1 MEIKRNLQIQKYL
14 THLFIL
20 TCTFYLGSYQ
30 TRTYSSLRPPA
41 SCVEECI
48 RATGSK
54 SLLSLAH
61 EYKPSKF
68 FPYLHTG
75 YHRFYDKFLEPLRH
89 KRVKFL
95 EIGVDNGNG
104 SLLWE
109 EYFTDAEF
117 HGIEYSRDRL
127 EETSTRVRKFHIHYG
142 SQDDENFLRS
152 FKRESGGNFD
162 IIIDDGGHHFEQQV
176 NSYKYL
182 FRDCLKPG
190 GIYII
195 EDIET
200 SYWNGAVAYEREHH
214 GGVNVSETT
223 VMKFKQMVDVINRK
237 FHDNKFSVFGIDD
250 YWIKGISFYQNMIV
264 LEKKDER
271 DRPYDAHY
279 IWSGK
284 LNEPASSQGN
294 EWSFGPSPFHG
305 PDENDPLWMRYRSV
319 AGDWQEKYGPHK
331 VKQVIW

>member
-1 MEIKRNLQIQKYL
+1 MEIKRRLQKYL
-14 THLFIL
+14 LQLCIL
-20 TCTFYLGSYQ
+20 LCTLYLCGILLKLPSF
-30 TRTYSSLRPPA
+30 RHSPA
-41 SCVEECI
+41 FCSEESI
-48 RATGSK
+48 RARESE
-54 SLLSLAH
+54 SLLSLAYR
-61 EYKPSKF
+61 YKPSKF

-75 YHRFYDKFLEPLRH
+75 YHRFYEKLFEPLRH
-89 KRVKFL
+89 RRIKFL
-95 EIGVDNGNG
+95 EIGLDNGNG

-117 HGIEYSRDRL
+117 HGIEYSSNRVED
-127 EETSTRVRKFHIHYG
+127 TSKKVRKFEIHFG
-142 SQDDENFLRS
+142 SQDDVNFLRS
-152 FKRESGGNFD
+152 FKKKSGGNFD

-176 NSYKYL
+176 NSYKTL
-182 FRDCLKPG
+182 FLDCLKPG

-200 SYWNGAVAYEREHH
+200 SYWNGKTMYGREQY

-223 VMKFKQMVDVINRK
+223 VMKFKQMVDVVNRK
-237 FHDNKFSVFGIDD
+237 FHDNKFFVFGKVDH
-250 YWIKGISFYQNMIV
+250 WVKSVSFYQNVIV

-284 LNEPASSQGN
+284 VKEPASSQGN

-305 PDENDPLWMRYRSV
+305 PDRDDPLWLRYRPVGS
-319 AGDWQEKYGPHK
+319 DWQRKYGPKK
-331 VKQVIW
+331 VKQFIW